1 MAGVSFLHFL
11 TPLVEREEEE
21 IGSYPFTGNAWGFAR
36 VGAGTVAHRTVTFDL
51 ADAGAAAVAHR
62 AVAVKLADAG
72 ARAVADGA
80 VAVEPTD
87 AGARAVADGAV
98 ALNLTAARTA
108 AVVDGLRH
116 CARSQHDGDRHDQ
129 NT

>member
-1 MAGVSFLHFL
+1 MILIILSNKKNARHDTMAGVSFLLFL

-21 IGSYPFTGNAWGFAR
+21 IGGYPFAGNAWGLAR

-51 ADAGAAAVAHR
+51 ADAGA
-62 AVAVKLADAG
+62 
-72 ARAVADGA
+72 
-80 VAVEPTD
+80 T
-87 AGARAVADGAV
+87 AVADGAV

-116 CARSQHDGDRHDQ
+116 SARRKHRD
-129 NT
+129 